1 MMPRWLRY
9 GLFAAWVLALASTPL
24 WAENYTVRLA
34 ITLAMYTALALSWN
48 FIGGFTGYP
57 SFSTAAFFGLGCY
70 AGALSQRAGVPLVLA
85 WVIATVF
92 VGAFATALGG
102 IILRLR
108 GHYFAIGSIGVV
120 EVVRLVVLSWPS
132 LTGGGDGLNLP
143 LMTGGPDA
151 VARTFLVVMLAIMVI
166 VFAVT
171 VLVDRGRLGFGLR
184 CIQQNE
190 DAADMVGI
198 DTTCY
203 KVMAYTLSALFC
215 GTVGAAYASWT
226 GYIDTNDSFS
236 IIMTIKVPVMCLLG
250 GPGTVLGPVV
260 GTAAFTLLEEV
271 FWANFLDYNRAILGA
286 VIVVLIFFLPGGL
299 LAVSYRDLLAR
310 FTASRGAAKTD
321 DQQKVPT

>member
-1 MMPRWLRY
+1 MTAGRLNY
-9 GLFAAWVLALASTPL
+9 LIFALWVVALASTPF
-24 WAENYTVRLA
+24 WATNYIVRLA
-34 ITLAMYTALALSWN
+34 IMVAMYTSLTLSWN

-184 CIQQNE
+184 
-190 DAADMVGI
+190 
-198 DTTCY
+198 
-203 KVMAYTLSALFC
+203 
-215 GTVGAAYASWT
+215 
-226 GYIDTNDSFS
+226 
-236 IIMTIKVPVMCLLG
+236 
-250 GPGTVLGPVV
+250 
-260 GTAAFTLLEEV
+260 
-271 FWANFLDYNRAILGA
+271 
-286 VIVVLIFFLPGGL
+286 
-299 LAVSYRDLLAR
+299 
-310 FTASRGAAKTD
+310 
-321 DQQKVPT
+321 

>member
-1 MMPRWLRY
+1 MSRRMHY
-9 GLFAAWVLALASTPL
+9 VIFALWVLALVTTPL
-24 WAENYTVRLA
+24 WASNYILRLA
-34 ITLAMYTALALSWN
+34 TMIAMFTALTLSWN
-48 FIGGFTGYP
+48 FIGGFAGYP

-70 AGALSQRAGVPLVLA
+70 AGALSQRSGVPMVLA
-85 WVIATVF
+85 WGVATVV
-92 VGAFATALGG
+92 VGAFAGALGA

-120 EVVRLVVLSWPS
+120 EVVRLIVSSWGS

-143 LMTGGPDA
+143 LLTGGPDE
-151 VARTFLVVMLAIMVI
+151 VARIFLLVMIVIMVA
-166 VFAVT
+166 VFVLT
-171 VLVDRGRLGFGLR
+171 VVVDRSRLGFGLR

-190 DAADMVGI
+190 DAANMVGV
-198 DTTCY
+198 DTTRY
-203 KVMAYTLSALFC
+203 KVVAYILSALFC
-215 GTVGAAYASWT
+215 GTVGAAYASWA
-226 GYIDTNDSFS
+226 GYIDPNDSFS

-299 LAVSYRDLLAR
+299 LGLSYRGLAAR
-310 FTASRGAAKTD
+310 FAKPFRRSKVAA
-321 DQQKVPT
+321 

>member
-1 MMPRWLRY
+1 MSRRMHY
-9 GLFAAWVLALASTPL
+9 VIFALWVLALVTTPL
-24 WAENYTVRLA
+24 WASNYILRLA
-34 ITLAMYTALALSWN
+34 TMIAMFTALTLSWN
-48 FIGGFTGYP
+48 FIGGFAGYP

-70 AGALSQRAGVPLVLA
+70 AGALSQRSGVPMVLA
-85 WVIATVF
+85 WGIATVV
-92 VGAFATALGG
+92 VGAFAGALGA

-120 EVVRLVVLSWPS
+120 EVVRLIVSSWGS

-143 LMTGGPDA
+143 LLTGGPDE
-151 VARTFLVVMLAIMVI
+151 VARIFLLVMTVIMVA
-166 VFAVT
+166 VFVLT
-171 VLVDRGRLGFGLR
+171 VIVDRSRLGFGLR

-190 DAADMVGI
+190 DAANMVGV
-198 DTTCY
+198 DTTRY
-203 KVMAYTLSALFC
+203 KVVAYILSALFC
-215 GTVGAAYASWT
+215 GTVGAAYASWA
-226 GYIDTNDSFS
+226 GYIDPNDSFS

-299 LAVSYRDLLAR
+299 LGLSYRGLAAR
-310 FTASRGAAKTD
+310 FAKPFRRSKVAA
-321 DQQKVPT
+321 